1 MTILYILATLFGTLG
16 ALGNVPQAIKIF
28 RRKSAKDISI
38 LSYAIF
44 MTGCAIWVLYG
55 IEIAALPLVISNGL
69 ALIIQSVVV
78 IGWFKYGRE
87 VKKKR

>member
-1 MTILYILATLFGTLG
+1 MTILATLAILFGTLG

-38 LSYAIF
+38 ISYAIF
-44 MTGCAIWVLYG
+44 MTGCLIWTLYG
-55 IEIAALPLVISNGL
+55 IEIKNFALIISNGL
-69 ALIIQSVVV
+69 AICIQACVV

-87 VKKKR
+87 KRKK